1 MSIEEERKIKIANID
16 SLLWSLSDNLQEL
29 EDEINEY
36 SQIRDTETYV
46 KLDNLI
52 KKLKINNLFTSEL
65 ENFLEEYLKF
75 YNLCDPC
82 CYLHRVV
89 NGPLRRT

>member
-1 MSIEEERKIKIANID
+1 MTIEEQRKIKIANID

-46 KLDNLI
+46 KLDSLI
-52 KKLKINNLFTSEL
+52 KSLKINNLFTSEL

-75 YNLCDPC
+75 YND
-82 CYLHRVV
+82 
-89 NGPLRRT
+89 

>member
-75 YNLCDPC
+75 YND
-82 CYLHRVV
+82 
-89 NGPLRRT
+89 